1 MVLYTTDGENMT
13 EEEART
19 KWCPHVRHTDSEN
32 DNTCNRA
39 GVIETPMRWNSCIAS
54 DCMMWRGYPIQYT
67 KDCKNSTQQIGGYCG
82 LGGKY
87 GN

>member
-1 MVLYTTDGENMT
+1 MT

-54 DCMMWRGYPIQYT
+54 DCMMWVWV
-67 KDCKNSTQQIGGYCG
+67 KDGKGKCG
-82 LGGKY
+82 LAK
-87 GN
+87 